1 MNRNC
6 LIIIFLIFMSIPSLL
21 SAQGFTYKAEMVRMD
36 STWDKN
42 RNGEVAKIIGEYKP
56 EMDRLM
62 QEVIGFSEFEMQS
75 GRPESLLSNFAAD
88 ALLEEARSL
97 TENGDVDLA
106 LTNFGGLRA
115 TIPAGDIRRYHI
127 FATFP
132 FENCLVILDMTG
144 KSIRELFES
153 FASRRVEAFS
163 HTVKMVAK
171 DKVLTTLLIN
181 GEPVDDNRI
190 YRLATIDFLLDG
202 GDSMSMLK
210 DAVATEFTGIVLR
223 DIMVSYIQKQTK
235 AGKNI
240 AIYITNRAV
249 ID

>member
-1 MNRNC
+1 
-6 LIIIFLIFMSIPSLL
+6 
-21 SAQGFTYKAEMVRMD
+21 
-36 STWDKN
+36 
-42 RNGEVAKIIGEYKP
+42 
-56 EMDRLM
+56 
-62 QEVIGFSEFEMQS
+62 
-75 GRPESLLSNFAAD
+75 LLSNFAAD

-115 TIPAGDIRRYHI
+115 TIPAGDIKRYHI

-132 FENCLVILDMTG
+132 FENCLVILDMPG

-223 DIMVSYIQKQTK
+223 DIMISYIQKQTK

>member
-6 LIIIFLIFMSIPSLL
+6 LTIVTLFFILIPSLL

-42 RNGEVAKIIGEYKP
+42 RNAEVAKIIGEYKP

-62 QEVIGFSEFEMQS
+62 QEVIGFSEFEMES

-88 ALLEEARSL
+88 VLLEEARSL
-97 TENGDVDLA
+97 TEKSDVDLA

-115 TIPAGDIRRYHI
+115 TIPAGDIKRYHI

-144 KSIRELFES
+144 KSIKELFES
-153 FASRRVEAFS
+153 FASHRVEAFS
-163 HTVKMVAK
+163 HTVKMVAR
-171 DKVLTTLLIN
+171 DKVLTVLLVN
-181 GEPVDDNRI
+181 GEPVDDNKI

-202 GDSMSMLK
+202 GDSMAMLR
-210 DAVATEFTGIVLR
+210 DAVASEYTGVVLR

-240 AIYITNRAV
+240 ATYITNRVV

>member
-1 MNRNC
+1 
-6 LIIIFLIFMSIPSLL
+6 MSIPSLL

-36 STWDKN
+36 STWD
-42 RNGEVAKIIGEYKP
+42 RNNSVEVAKIIGEYKP

-97 TENGDVDLA
+97 TDKGDVDLA

-132 FENCLVILDMTG
+132 FENNLVILDMSG
-144 KSIRELFES
+144 KSIREMFES
-153 FASRRVEAFS
+153 FARYRVEAFS
-163 HTVKMVAK
+163 HTVKMAAK
-171 DKVLTTLLIN
+171 DKMLTALLVN

-202 GDSMSMLK
+202 GDSMKMLK
-210 DAVATEFTGIVLR
+210 DAVAIEYTGVVLR
-223 DIMVSYIQKQTK
+223 DIMISYIQKQTK

-240 AIYITNRAV
+240 AAYISNRAV
-249 ID
+249 IE

>member
-42 RNGEVAKIIGEYKP
+42 RNGEVTKIIGEYKP

-115 TIPAGDIRRYHI
+115 TIPAGDIKRYHI

-132 FENCLVILDMTG
+132 FENCLVILDMPG

-223 DIMVSYIQKQTK
+223 DIMISYIQKQTK

>member
-1 MNRNC
+1 MNKNC
-6 LIIIFLIFMSIPSLL
+6 LFTIILSLFSL
-21 SAQGFTYKAEMVRMD
+21 PLTLPAQGFAYKAEMVRMD
-36 STWDKN
+36 STWDRNNN
-42 RNGEVAKIIGEYKP
+42 REIAKIIGEYKP

-97 TENGDVDLA
+97 TDKGDVDLA

-115 TIPAGDIRRYHI
+115 TIPAGDIKRYHI

-132 FENCLVILDMTG
+132 FENNLVILDMPG
-144 KSIRELFES
+144 RSIREMFES
-153 FASRRVEAFS
+153 FALHRVEAFS

-181 GEPVDDNRI
+181 GEPVDDNKI

-202 GDSMSMLK
+202 GDSMRMLK
-210 DAVATEFTGIVLR
+210 DAVATEYTGVVLR
-223 DIMVSYIQKQTK
+223 DIMIGYIQKQTK

-240 AIYITNRAV
+240 ATYITNRVV
-249 ID
+249 IE